1 MTWQATLVDA
11 NCKPQRLVV
20 FMNIFRTIPTLASYT
35 AQSHKGLGKNVFRRN
50 PEENITLDQLA
61 PKLLVD
67 AKLRLR

>member
-1 MTWQATLVDA
+1 
-11 NCKPQRLVV
+11 
-20 FMNIFRTIPTLASYT
+20 MNIFRTIPTLASYT